1 MASTTRPTRPSG
13 ATPGGPVRPPAPPV
27 RRQRRWSLA
36 LVSVLVALGSAL
48 AFALL
53 WANAGDRRPVLAVS
67 RTVPAGQVIEADDLT
82 VVRVAADAGIR
93 PVPAERRQEVVGA
106 TAAADL
112 LPGTLLTDAHLGDE
126 SLIGE
131 SEAVVGVAVE
141 GGQLPV
147 ANLGRGDR
155 VRVVLTAP
163 AGSPAEA
170 PGGARGGAP
179 ASLGQ
184 VVAEGRVFEVEQL
197 ADASGTVVVSLVVDE
212 ELAPTI
218 AGASAAKRVSL
229 VLVPAR

>member
-13 ATPGGPVRPPAPPV
+13 AAPRGPVRPPAPPV

-36 LVSVLVALGSAL
+36 LVSVLVTLGSAL

-112 LPGTLLTDAHLGDE
+112 LPGTLLTDGHLGDE
-126 SLIGE
+126 SLIGDG
-131 SEAVVGVAVE
+131 EAVVGVAVQ

-147 ANLGRGDR
+147 GNLRRGDR

-170 PGGARGGAP
+170 PGTGSGGT

-184 VVAEGRVFEVEQL
+184 VVAEGRVFEVEPL
-197 ADASGTVVVSLVVDE
+197 ADASSTVVVSLVVDE
-212 ELAPTI
+212 GQAPTI

-229 VLVPAR
+229 VLVPGR